1 MDSLTGRPQTL
12 ERRQEGWART
22 AEDGAVAGE
31 DGGADAEAAVR
42 AVGVL
47 LGGERGARELVERG
61 LVDGRRRLVR
71 GLCTHTHDLS
81 GLCLSSHYLERN
93 GCRRRERARRENSN
107 TLETATGTAR
117 TRKALTRIVRRRVRS
132 HETLECSG
140 AGAGAG
146 AGCTSRGV

>member
-81 GLCLSSHYLERN
+81 GLCLISLSRTERLSEE
-93 GCRRRERARRENSN
+93 RESTKREQ
-107 TLETATGTAR
+107 
-117 TRKALTRIVRRRVRS
+117 
-132 HETLECSG
+132 
-140 AGAGAG
+140 
-146 AGCTSRGV
+146 